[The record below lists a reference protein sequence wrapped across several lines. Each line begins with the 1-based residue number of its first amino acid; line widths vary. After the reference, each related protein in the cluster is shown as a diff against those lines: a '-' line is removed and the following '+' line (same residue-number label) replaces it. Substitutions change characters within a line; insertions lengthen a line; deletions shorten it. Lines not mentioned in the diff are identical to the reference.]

1 LRKTLAALVAV
12 LALGLAG
19 CTTSQDNANT
29 DNYPREAKDNFV
41 DQCAAEAARTRPG
54 GTDQQRRTDCR
65 CIVDRLE
72 DDLPYDRKA
81 SGETSFKD
89 ADNLIKDGR
98 PLPSSVQDDLDRA
111 TADCVQDR

>member
-19 CTTSQDNANT
+19 CTTSQDNTNT

-54 GTDQQRRTDCR
+54 GNDQQRRTDCR

-72 DDLPYDRKA
+72 DNLPYDRKA
-81 SGETSFKD
+81 SGEQSFKD
-89 ADNLIKDGR
+89 ADNAVKDGR
-98 PLPSSVQDDLDRA
+98 PLPNSVQDDLDRA